1 MTGVAIKS
9 TIPAAWWLRQEL
21 KPVRVSKFQTVRT
34 VSQRQKRSEF
44 NPHHSERNTWRVCTE
59 RQTDRRERGEGEGEQ
74 TRGKSVTSLRP

>member
-1 MTGVAIKS
+1 MLFWETGVAIKS

-44 NPHHSERNTWRVCTE
+44 NPHYSERNTWRGCAQRD
-59 RQTDRRERGEGEGEQ
+59 RQTGEKGKGERASKHEEN
-74 TRGKSVTSLRP
+74 P